1 LLARPSRSGAASFDE
16 ASGAV
21 TRARFF
27 RLTVAQRRRLFT
39 AFPCTEFRRGF
50 SGGSFQ
56 LRITAGASVF
66 LLQLLN
72 KNSLLYL

>member
-39 AFPCTEFRRGF
+39 AFPCAEFRGGF
-50 SGGSFQ
+50 SGGAAIQ
-56 LRITAGASVF
+56 LRRAAGVSIF
-66 LLQLLN
+66 SFESHN
-72 KNSLLYL
+72 KNLLL